1 MFPFLNSSTMS
12 KWRRAPLLAVLI
24 LLAIAGCKAETN
36 TAPEAVHPR
45 ETYFIEITDY
55 SAFSAKAPLAE
66 RIDKELSGDNLTAGQ
81 GLQAVDWPCRI
92 LLTNGAVQQL
102 AHDSL
107 GSPPVPVPLDPI
119 SALVNAFY
127 FVGWSAK
134 EAGKQA
140 VNAGT
145 PNYIVRMRMH
155 VLAPEGTVW
164 RIEEEIPLYTLDKDK
179 SREHV
184 AREGADKVAEILTA
198 FRSGQPPQNA
208 VVETNDHELKCMR
221 GEAK

>member
-1 MFPFLNSSTMS
+1 MS
-12 KWRRAPLLAVLI
+12 KRQLAPLLTI
-24 LLAIAGCKAETN
+24 LMLFAIAGCKAETN
-36 TAPEAVHPR
+36 TTPEAVPPQ
-45 ETYFIEITDY
+45 ETYFIEITDH
-55 SAFSAKAPLAE
+55 SAFSAKTPLAE
-66 RIDKELSGDNLTAGQ
+66 RIDKEISDDSLTAGQ
-81 GLQAVDWPCRI
+81 DLQAVDWPCRI
-92 LLTNGAVQQL
+92 LLTNSTVQQL

-119 SALVNAFY
+119 SVLVNAFY

-134 EAGKQA
+134 EVGKQA